1 MKPSD
6 IKKYIHSALE
16 QSREGRDTDDFDLE
30 GYVSMVDSY
39 FFGNFLKDSGKFSV
53 VKNGEI
59 GLPFRYLDEDD
70 GRVIIE
76 YNPSRMSVRYVH
88 TTLILEDLDMQLVQL
103 VCELYVEEI
112 RAKKKSKSKSRK
124 KSLRVTKKSIDCLYR
139 ILFEDEYLLLEL
151 GPVQSV
157 SSPLE
162 QSASSLQQDA
172 SSVQLS
178 ASSVKDGSS
187 SVQWSAMPSPSPFPL
202 RTQAAED
209 LNDSSS
215 GDDGN
220 KIDISVLVA
229 QKIKQL
235 TDIHFRGERILKKKF

>member
-6 IKKYIHSALE
+6 IKKYIHSTLD
-16 QSREGRDTDDFDLE
+16 GKDGDDPFDFKE
-30 GYVSMVDSY
+30 YVSMVDSY

-53 VKNGEI
+53 VKNTDI
-59 GLPFRYLDEDD
+59 PMPFRYLDEDD

-112 RAKKKSKSKSRK
+112 KVAQARKKSKSRK

-151 GPVQSV
+151 GGDVGEKSEAELGAKSEAELGAKSEERWSV
-157 SSPLE
+157 
-162 QSASSLQQDA
+162 
-172 SSVQLS
+172 
-178 ASSVKDGSS
+178 
-187 SVQWSAMPSPSPFPL
+187 MPSPSQTAKDTNVVSSF
-202 RTQAAED
+202 D
-209 LNDSSS
+209 MNDSGS
-215 GDDGN
+215 GDDGD
-220 KIDISVLVA
+220 KIDISALVA

-235 TDIHFRGERILKKKF
+235 TDIHFRGDRILKKKF

>member
-6 IKKYIHSALE
+6 IKKYIHSTLD
-16 QSREGRDTDDFDLE
+16 GKDGDDPFDFKE
-30 GYVSMVDSY
+30 YVSMVDSY

-53 VKNGEI
+53 VKNTDI
-59 GLPFRYLDEDD
+59 PMPFRYLDEDD

-112 RAKKKSKSKSRK
+112 KVAQARKKSKSRK

-151 GPVQSV
+151 GGDVGEKSEAELGAKSEERWSV
-157 SSPLE
+157 
-162 QSASSLQQDA
+162 
-172 SSVQLS
+172 
-178 ASSVKDGSS
+178 
-187 SVQWSAMPSPSPFPL
+187 MPSPSQTAKDTNVVSSF
-202 RTQAAED
+202 D
-209 LNDSSS
+209 MNDSGS
-215 GDDGN
+215 GDDGD
-220 KIDISVLVA
+220 KIDISALVA

-235 TDIHFRGERILKKKF
+235 TDIHFRGDRILKKKF

>member
-16 QSREGRDTDDFDLE
+16 NPPSSAPEKEGRDGDFDDFDFE

-88 TTLILEDLDMQLVQL
+88 TTLILKDLDMQLVQL
-103 VCELYVEEI
+103 VCELYVEK
-112 RAKKKSKSKSRK
+112 AKKSKSKSRK

-151 GPVQSV
+151 GPEQSV
-157 SSPLE
+157 PSV
-162 QSASSLQQDA
+162 QMSASP
-172 SSVQLS
+172 
-178 ASSVKDGSS
+178 VKDGSS